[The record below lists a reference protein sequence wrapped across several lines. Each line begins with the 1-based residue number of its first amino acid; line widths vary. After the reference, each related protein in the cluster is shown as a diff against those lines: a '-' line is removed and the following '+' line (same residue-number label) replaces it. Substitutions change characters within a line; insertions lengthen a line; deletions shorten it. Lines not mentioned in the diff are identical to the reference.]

1 VLRLLEL
8 QSHSSARNPDWSQ
21 GMRISSIL
29 LLTVLLTVS
38 GCQQNG
44 DLGPED
50 STRPTPLPTTPTTP
64 VVQVTRIEFRVN
76 GTSTTARIRYTNAV
90 DGTTQIITSLP
101 YVTTVTTQESFMFVT
116 LEATPVSY
124 TYTPFPFMSVQIFVN
139 GVLFREAVSD
149 NLLNPLS
156 VAGTWRR

>member
-1 VLRLLEL
+1 
-8 QSHSSARNPDWSQ
+8 
-21 GMRISSIL
+21 MRTLSVL
-29 LLTVLLTVS
+29 LLTALLTVT
-38 GCQQNG
+38 GCQQTG
-44 DLGPED
+44 DYGSDNP
-50 STRPTPLPTTPTTP
+50 TRPTPLPTTPTTP

-101 YVTTVTTQESFMFVT
+101 YITTVTTQESFMFVT

-124 TYTPFPFMSVQIFVN
+124 LYTPFPFMSVQIFVN

-149 NLLNPLS
+149 NLINPLS
-156 VAGTWRR
+156 VSGTWRR